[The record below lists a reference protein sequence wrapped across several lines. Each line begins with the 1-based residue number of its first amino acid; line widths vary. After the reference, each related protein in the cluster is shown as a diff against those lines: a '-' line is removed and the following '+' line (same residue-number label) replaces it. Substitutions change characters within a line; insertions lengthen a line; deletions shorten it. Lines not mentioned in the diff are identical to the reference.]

1 MDCLMQGWSG
11 CMVTARCHKGLPLH
25 SVARCKALVSAGNRL
40 KDHRVDIGVLKNR
53 VHVVDEVTYHCLK
66 NITILT

>member
-1 MDCLMQGWSG
+1 
-11 CMVTARCHKGLPLH
+11 MVTARCLEGLPFALCGTLWH